1 MAGEMTAM
9 SLLLRWP
16 DHAAGEGATE
26 SGGHWREMP
35 RRPAPHKPPRTRVP
49 EKLATDAIAH
59 EEAVGG
65 DKVRMTFWVILR
77 RQQAEARAARAIRE
91 EQSTRLGIG
100 DHDPSDTQR
109 PNSWVKSG

>member
-1 MAGEMTAM
+1 
-9 SLLLRWP
+9 
-16 DHAAGEGATE
+16 
-26 SGGHWREMP
+26 
-35 RRPAPHKPPRTRVP
+35 VP
-49 EKLATDAIAH
+49 EKLAKDAIAH

-65 DKVRMTFWVILR
+65 DKVLMTFWVILR